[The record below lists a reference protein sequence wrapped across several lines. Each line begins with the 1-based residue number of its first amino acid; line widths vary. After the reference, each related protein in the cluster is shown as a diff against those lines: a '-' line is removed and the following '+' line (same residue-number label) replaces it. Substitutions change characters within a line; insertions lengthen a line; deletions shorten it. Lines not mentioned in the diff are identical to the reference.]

1 MGRNSLGNGDI
12 ELTSYTTIVARIH
25 NGKFE
30 RLWNGYS
37 ATTMRHINAFLYV
50 YGIQGGGK
58 VWWENLE
65 TVRTVPEL
73 EEPIISTPIT
83 EDCEMQTWQ
92 CIGGVDML
100 YKKVAGF
107 GDYDILEPA
116 IKEIDIMNFQNK
128 TAKECVDVP
137 FTIVGKEK
145 ETEEDKQKMEI
156 SDSFVTSFA
165 IFVIVFGLIM
175 LKICWV

>member
-1 MGRNSLGNGDI
+1 MKTFELKPIDGRKSFYNKAKVTELDNGDI

-65 TVRTVPEL
+65 TVKTVSEL

-83 EDCEMQTWQ
+83 EDCESKIIKYAMRKIGTKRVSALDNMTI
-92 CIGGVDML
+92 CIKDRFFNIYVNGNIITV
-100 YKKVAGF
+100 
-107 GDYDILEPA
+107 
-116 IKEIDIMNFQNK
+116 KEI
-128 TAKECVDVP
+128 
-137 FTIVGKEK
+137 
-145 ETEEDKQKMEI
+145 
-156 SDSFVTSFA
+156 
-165 IFVIVFGLIM
+165 
-175 LKICWV
+175 

>member
-1 MGRNSLGNGDI
+1 MKTFELHPIDGRKSFYNKAKVTELDNGDI

-65 TVRTVPEL
+65 TVKTVPEL

-83 EDCEMQTWQ
+83 EDCESKIIKYVMRKIGTKGVGTLDNMTI
-92 CIGGVDML
+92 CIKDRFFNIYVDGNIIT
-100 YKKVAGF
+100 V
-107 GDYDILEPA
+107 
-116 IKEIDIMNFQNK
+116 KEI
-128 TAKECVDVP
+128 
-137 FTIVGKEK
+137 
-145 ETEEDKQKMEI
+145 
-156 SDSFVTSFA
+156 
-165 IFVIVFGLIM
+165 
-175 LKICWV
+175 

>member
-1 MGRNSLGNGDI
+1 MKTFELQPIDGRKSFYNKAKVTELDNGDI

-65 TVRTVPEL
+65 TVKTVPEL

-83 EDCEMQTWQ
+83 EDCESKIIKYAMRKIGTKRVSTLDNMTI
-92 CIGGVDML
+92 CIKDRFFNIYVDGNIIT
-100 YKKVAGF
+100 V
-107 GDYDILEPA
+107 
-116 IKEIDIMNFQNK
+116 KEI
-128 TAKECVDVP
+128 
-137 FTIVGKEK
+137 
-145 ETEEDKQKMEI
+145 
-156 SDSFVTSFA
+156 
-165 IFVIVFGLIM
+165 
-175 LKICWV
+175 

>member
-1 MGRNSLGNGDI
+1 MKTFELQPIDGRKSFYNKAKVTELDNGDI

-65 TVRTVPEL
+65 TVKNSARIRRTYHFYTHYRRL
-73 EEPIISTPIT
+73 R
-83 EDCEMQTWQ
+83 
-92 CIGGVDML
+92 
-100 YKKVAGF
+100 K
-107 GDYDILEPA
+107 
-116 IKEIDIMNFQNK
+116 QNY
-128 TAKECVDVP
+128 
-137 FTIVGKEK
+137 
-145 ETEEDKQKMEI
+145 
-156 SDSFVTSFA
+156 
-165 IFVIVFGLIM
+165 
-175 LKICWV
+175 

>member
-1 MGRNSLGNGDI
+1 MKTFELHPIDGRKSFYNKAKVTELDNGDI

-65 TVRTVPEL
+65 TVKTVPEL

-83 EDCEMQTWQ
+83 EDCESKIIKYAMRKIGTKGVGTLDNMTI
-92 CIGGVDML
+92 CIKDRFFNIYVDGNIIT
-100 YKKVAGF
+100 V
-107 GDYDILEPA
+107 
-116 IKEIDIMNFQNK
+116 KEI
-128 TAKECVDVP
+128 
-137 FTIVGKEK
+137 
-145 ETEEDKQKMEI
+145 
-156 SDSFVTSFA
+156 
-165 IFVIVFGLIM
+165 
-175 LKICWV
+175 

>member
-1 MGRNSLGNGDI
+1 MKTFELHPIDGRKSFYNKAKVTELDNGDI

-65 TVRTVPEL
+65 TVKTVPEL

-83 EDCEMQTWQ
+83 EDCESKIIKYAMRKIGTKGVSTLDNMTI
-92 CIGGVDML
+92 CIKDRFFNIYVDGNIIT
-100 YKKVAGF
+100 V
-107 GDYDILEPA
+107 
-116 IKEIDIMNFQNK
+116 KEI
-128 TAKECVDVP
+128 
-137 FTIVGKEK
+137 
-145 ETEEDKQKMEI
+145 
-156 SDSFVTSFA
+156 
-165 IFVIVFGLIM
+165 
-175 LKICWV
+175 